1 MARRNWALRTVSF
14 VVVFPITVAVI
25 LFAVSPTNLQP
36 VPIELWPLP
45 GQIEVPLSLVVL
57 PALALGLLIGEVI
70 AWAGELGHKRRA
82 AKAEKRAEDL
92 EREIA
97 VMRIREE
104 EIRAR
109 AVPAERRPALVDR
122 RSGKAA

>member
-1 MARRNWALRTVSF
+1 MARRNWAVRAVSF
-14 VVVFPITVAVI
+14 VVVFPITLAVI
-25 LFAVSPTNLQP
+25 VFAVTNLHA
-36 VPIELWPLP
+36 VPIRLWPFL
-45 GQIEVPLSLVVL
+45 ETSFPLSLVVL
-57 PALALGLLIGEVI
+57 PALGLGLVVGEVI

-82 AKAEKRAEDL
+82 ERAEKRAEDL

-122 RSGKAA
+122 RPGKAA

>member
-1 MARRNWALRTVSF
+1 MARRNWAVRAVTF
-14 VVVFPITVAVI
+14 VVVFPITVLVL
-25 LFAVSPTNLQP
+25 LFAISNPDP
-36 VPIELWPLP
+36 VPVRLEPLP
-45 GQIEVPLSLVVL
+45 GAIEISLSIFVL
-57 PALALGLLIGEVI
+57 SIGALGFLVGEVI

-82 AKAEKRAEDL
+82 DRAEKRAEDL

-109 AVPAERRPALVDR
+109 AVPAERRPALIDR
-122 RSGKAA
+122 RAGKAA

>member
-1 MARRNWALRTVSF
+1 
-14 VVVFPITVAVI
+14 VFPITLMVI
-25 LFAVSPTNLQP
+25 LFAVSNLHA
-36 VPIELWPLP
+36 VPIQLWPIP
-45 GQIEVPLSLVVL
+45 GQLEISLSLVVL
-57 PALALGLLIGEVI
+57 PALGLGLLIGEVI

-82 AKAEKRAEDL
+82 DRAEKRAEDL

-104 EIRAR
+104 EIRAS
-109 AVPAERRPALVDR
+109 AMSAERRPALIDR